1 MKIWKGIGL
10 FLVYPAIMLGL
21 GFIGGVVCTN
31 YFYPG
36 RVTVEKDNVF
46 EAPSEDWQKA
56 ALENVQI
63 KDNID
68 SSGTQENNSEAVN
81 EDANPGNRQDSQA
94 SPDAV
99 QSNNLS
105 PEQSSQSGV
114 LSEELLKAA
123 EDIQAAATM
132 ERLTVD
138 TAYILEETDVRS
150 QSVVETSWRLP
161 DKYVGMDRNQFI
173 EAMEEYEAFPPLSE
187 LERGFVSLEVL
198 SFSREKVVVQM
209 NYEYTQ
215 PSSSFFL
222 KVENNF
228 VVVYLDD
235 QETIYMYTDV
245 LLSDLPDRVQQDIIN
260 VMYIPDEES
269 LYDFLE
275 TYSS

>member
-10 FLVYPAIMLGL
+10 FLVYPAIMLGI

-36 RVTVEKDNVF
+36 RVSVEQDNVF

-63 KDNID
+63 NDNMD
-68 SSGTQENNSEAVN
+68 SSGNQENNSDIVN
-81 EDANPGNRQDSQA
+81 EDADSGSRQSTQTL
-94 SPDAV
+94 PDA
-99 QSNNLS
+99 QSNNFS
-105 PEQSSQSGV
+105 SEQSSKSGV

-150 QSVVETSWRLP
+150 LSVVETSWRLP
-161 DKYVGMDRNQFI
+161 DKYVGMDRDQFI

-245 LLSDLPDRVQQDIIN
+245 LLSELPDRVQQDIIN